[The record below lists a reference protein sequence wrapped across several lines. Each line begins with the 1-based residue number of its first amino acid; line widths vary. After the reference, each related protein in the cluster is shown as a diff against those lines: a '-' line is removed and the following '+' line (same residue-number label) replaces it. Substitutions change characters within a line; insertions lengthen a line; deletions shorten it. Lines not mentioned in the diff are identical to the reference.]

1 MPKKKRVLPNPTS
14 LDRIMKSD
22 ILIQVDFEKD
32 NYRKIAKFLSKILDR
47 ADAGQWVEI
56 EHMIEND
63 REELEEALANVN
75 IH

>member
-1 MPKKKRVLPNPTS
+1 MPKKKVAANPTS

-32 NYRKIAKFLSKILDR
+32 NYRKLAKFLSKVLDK
-47 ADAGQWVEI
+47 ADACDWDSI
-56 EHMIEND
+56 EHMIETNRD
-63 REELEEALANVN
+63 ELEEALANVN